1 MWDSSVNRHPPQGR
15 ASLRVSLAQQRLWMF
30 DAEQQVCFEAPVS
43 TAVAGAGELQD
54 SGQTPRGW
62 HQIRAL
68 IGSHV
73 PVNGVL
79 VGRRFT
85 GEIYTDELGRQQPQ
99 RDWILTRI
107 LWLSGLEPGLNRL
120 GDRDT
125 MRRYIYIHGT
135 PQSEPLGVPRSH
147 GCIRMHNQELIA
159 LFERVTP
166 YMPLLVSEE

>member
-1 MWDSSVNRHPPQGR
+1 MRDSSINQRPPQGR

-30 DAEQQVCFEAPVS
+30 DARQRVCFEAPVS
-43 TAVAGAGELQD
+43 TSALGAGETED
-54 SGQTPRGW
+54 SGRTPRGW
-62 HQIRAL
+62 HQVRAL
-68 IGSHV
+68 IGAGV

-85 GEIYTDELGRQQPQ
+85 GEIYTEELGRAQPQ

-107 LWLSGLEPGLNRL
+107 LWLSGLESGFNRL
-120 GDRDT
+120 GNCDT

-147 GCIRMHNQELIA
+147 GCIRMHNEELLS

-166 YMPLLVSEE
+166 HTPLLVSED